1 MEFKF
6 WKERWDTG
14 HIGFHD
20 TAPNRHLLR
29 FADHLESPNASGVLV
44 PLCGK
49 TVDLTWLS
57 ERFEH
62 VVGVEFVETAVRD
75 YFAERG
81 ITPEALSVSG
91 VPALRSDGVTLLCS
105 DFHAVTLAHTGPIQ
119 RVFDR
124 ASMIALPPETR
135 PRYAAHLLSL
145 MPPGGRILLVTTTY
159 DQGLA
164 SGPPFSVPDDE
175 VRAYYGATC
184 DVRVLARETSTERP
198 AAVAAGGGQA
208 MATVWLIT
216 KH

>member
-1 MEFKF
+1 MDWKF

-14 HIGFHD
+14 RIGFHGL
-20 TAPNRHLLR
+20 TPNRHLTR
-29 FADHLESPNASGVLV
+29 FADQLESPNASGVLV

-49 TVDLTWLS
+49 TVDLAWLA
-57 ERFEH
+57 ERFER
-62 VVGVEFVETAVRD
+62 VVGVEFVASAIEGF
-75 YFAERG
+75 FAERG
-81 ITPEALSVSG
+81 LEPEQLSVGGIPAYRSG
-91 VPALRSDGVTLLCS
+91 GVTLLHS
-105 DFHAVTLAHTGPIQ
+105 DFHEVTLAQTGPIQ

-124 ASMIALPPETR
+124 AAMIALPPETR

-184 DVRVLARETSTERP
+184 EVRVLAREPSAERP
-198 AAVAAGGGQA
+198 AAVATGGEQA
-208 MATVWLIT
+208 TATVWLIT
-216 KH
+216 KG